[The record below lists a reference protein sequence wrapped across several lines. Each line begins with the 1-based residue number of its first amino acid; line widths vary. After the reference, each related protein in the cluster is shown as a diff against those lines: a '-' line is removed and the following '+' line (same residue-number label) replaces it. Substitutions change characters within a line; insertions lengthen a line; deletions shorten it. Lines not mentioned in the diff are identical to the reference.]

1 MFSLMSPETLA
12 SSGDP
17 AARDA
22 QQPASHERQ
31 VEVPVHPGQVIGGKY
46 QVIDLIGSG
55 GMGQVYS
62 ALHLDLGERV
72 ALKFLRREAL
82 QYPELV
88 QRFSTEARAAARIRS
103 EHVARVFDVG
113 QLPDGVPFI
122 VMEFLEGKDLSDV
135 LIQRGPLSIELAVDY
150 LLQACE
156 ALASAHAK
164 GIVHRDIKPENLY
177 LSKSGSG
184 PGVIKVLDFGV
195 SKLSLESA
203 GVAAKREY
211 VRTTLPVGSPAY
223 MSPEQIRECSDVDH
237 RTDIW
242 ALGCALFEL
251 VTGQMP
257 FDAPTLIQL
266 GAAILEQEPT
276 PLAKALPAAPREL
289 EAIVSRCLSKDPKQ
303 RYADVAE
310 LARALSPFAS
320 ERARIYA
327 ERCSFLLPRDGEQRG
342 RVPDPRRVHLRG
354 LDPNR
359 TVPAIIRNEPA
370 GSELLV
376 MQSARQKFGWWVG
389 AALVGAAL
397 TLAFALGQYSRSSA
411 VANTA
416 TRKADVSAQVPA
428 EPTDALLSA
437 VAEAVPAGANDVTA
451 LSAKPAPKTAR
462 PSAAAPVR
470 AGQYV
475 PAPKPKKTASFGQT
489 AGELDVGY

>member
-1 MFSLMSPETLA
+1 MSPETLE
-12 SSGDP
+12 SSDDA
-17 AARDA
+17 AAREGHE
-22 QQPASHERQ
+22 PASHERK
-31 VEVPVHPGQVIGGKY
+31 VEEPVQPGQVIGEKY
-46 QVIDLIGSG
+46 QIIDRIGSG

-113 QLPDGVPFI
+113 QLPSGIPFI
-122 VMEFLEGKDLSDV
+122 VMEFLEGRDLAEV

-164 GIVHRDIKPENLY
+164 GIVHRDIKPENLF
-177 LSKSGSG
+177 LSKSSAG
-184 PGVIKVLDFGV
+184 PGAIKVLDFGV
-195 SKLSLESA
+195 SKLSLDGTGA
-203 GVAAKREY
+203 AAKREY

-251 VTGQMP
+251 VTGKTP
-257 FDAPTLIQL
+257 FDAPTLLQL

-276 PLAKALPAAPREL
+276 ALGQALPAAPREL
-289 EAIVSRCLSKDPKQ
+289 EAIVSRCLSKDPKL

-320 ERARIYA
+320 DRAQIYA
-327 ERCSFLLPRDGEQRG
+327 ERCSFLLPRDGELRV
-342 RVPDPRRVHLRG
+342 RVPDLRRVHLHG
-354 LDPNR
+354 KDPNR
-359 TVPAIIRNEPA
+359 TVPAILRNEPGA
-370 GSELLV
+370 IEPERA
-376 MQSARQKFGWWVG
+376 QSSRQKLGWWVG

-397 TLAFALGQYSRSSA
+397 TSAFALGQYSRSSP
-411 VANTA
+411 VANT
-416 TRKADVSAQVPA
+416 TTQKADVSEPEPELAVEPVLAGVAETAPAETSDVEPVVARAAKSAKRVVVPA
-428 EPTDALLSA
+428 RVLQ
-437 VAEAVPAGANDVTA
+437 PA
-451 LSAKPAPKTAR
+451 
-462 PSAAAPVR
+462 
-470 AGQYV
+470 
-475 PAPKPKKTASFGQT
+475 PAPKPKQAATAFGRT
-489 AGELDVGY
+489 VDELDVGY

>member
-1 MFSLMSPETLA
+1 V
-12 SSGDP
+12 
-17 AARDA
+17 
-22 QQPASHERQ
+22 Q
-31 VEVPVHPGQVIGGKY
+31 PGQVIGGKY
-46 QVIDLIGSG
+46 QVIDRIGSG
-55 GMGQVYS
+55 GMGQVFS

-82 QYPELV
+82 RYPELV

-113 QLPDGVPFI
+113 QLPSGIPFI
-122 VMEFLEGKDLSDV
+122 VMEFLEGKDLSEV
-135 LIQRGPLSIELAVDY
+135 LIQRGPLSIQLAVDY

-184 PGVIKVLDFGV
+184 PGLIKVLDFGV

-203 GVAAKREY
+203 GVASNREY

-257 FDAPTLIQL
+257 FEAPTLIQL

-276 PLAKALPAAPREL
+276 PLTQALPAAPREL
-289 EAIVSRCLSKDPKQ
+289 EAVVSRCLSKDPAK
-303 RYADVAE
+303 RYSDIAE

-327 ERCSFLLPRDGEQRG
+327 ERCSFLLPRDGEL
-342 RVPDPRRVHLRG
+342 RVRAPELRRVHLHG
-354 LDPNR
+354 KDPNR
-359 TVPAIIRNEPA
+359 TVPAILRNEPA
-370 GSELLV
+370 PELV
-376 MQSARQKFGWWVG
+376 IAASPRQKLGWWVG

-397 TLAFALGQYSRSSA
+397 TLAFTLGQYSRSSA
-411 VANTA
+411 VADTGA
-416 TRKADVSAQVPA
+416 QSADVVPPAPAAADQPELAAIASEVPA
-428 EPTDALLSA
+428 VEEAEDEAPPAPRA
-437 VAEAVPAGANDVTA
+437 VEAVKPVVVAPA
-451 LSAKPAPKTAR
+451 R
-462 PSAAAPVR
+462 
-470 AGQYV
+470 YV
-475 PAPKPKKTASFGQT
+475 PAPAAKPKPAPTFGRT
-489 AGELDVGY
+489 VDELDVGY